1 MYLCNC
7 YQPSNQIAI
16 RGLKYINN
24 LPEMVSDIHK
34 YNYILQNTKY
44 GVDVG
49 LAIDVVAPIE
59 IHQCRNGKNV
69 GF

>member
-1 MYLCNC
+1 
-7 YQPSNQIAI
+7 
-16 RGLKYINN
+16 
-24 LPEMVSDIHK
+24 MVSDIHK
-34 YNYILQNTKY
+34 HNHILQNTKY

-49 LAIDVVAPIE
+49 FTIDIVAPIE